1 MNKLLIGY
9 VRTWSRGRELP
20 LNRQEAVL
28 LLKELA
34 SICGSFNDA
43 QAVSLQKDKENNGWE
58 LHVNCVPTPSEV
70 ACIEKILAKHSYE
83 MLTIKGCSLFPPKK
97 QIH

>member
-1 MNKLLIGY
+1 MYEHGE
-9 VRTWSRGRELP
+9 RGRELP

-34 SICGSFNDA
+34 SICGSFYDA
-43 QAVSLQKDKENNGWE
+43 LSVSIEKSKENTGWE
-58 LHVNCVPTPSEV
+58 LRINCLPNPSEV
-70 ACIEKILAKHSYE
+70 ECIEKILAKHSYE
-83 MLTIKGCSLFPPKK
+83 MVNVNGHCVFRSKK